1 MPWNKHQES
10 CIEHNVLQIQ
20 RSYKASI
27 TLCFP
32 LTTYESREVQRIILQ
47 DIWDRMYKH
56 RRIRNWILLWS
67 GFRHCR
73 PGDLGENMGITF
85 KWMDSHSK
93 LSRFPACSTNECSQ
107 RGEEFKPWLVQGQ
120 TLIIVDY
127 WYFSSNELSRTPM
140 HPPCTHES
148 HNQVESL
155 TRDLRRPYEG
165 SEARTLTTLSTLIGV
180 CQQAGSYHNLYVWF
194 VVPDVEVLG

>member
-27 TLCFP
+27 TVCFP

-93 LSRFPACSTNECSQ
+93 LIRFPACTHKCSQ
-107 RGEEFKPWLVQGQ
+107 RGEEFKPWLVQGP
-120 TLIIVDY
+120 IIINY
-127 WYFSSNELSRTPM
+127 WCFFCLMNFQEQLCAHIALMKAIIRWKVLQETWGG
-140 HPPCTHES
+140 H
-148 HNQVESL
+148 
-155 TRDLRRPYEG
+155 TR
-165 SEARTLTTLSTLIGV
+165 EAR
-180 CQQAGSYHNLYVWF
+180 QEPWRPWAPW
-194 VVPDVEVLG
+194 